1 MHFRRSVLA
10 LSLMSSV
17 LALSHL
23 SAHAQKPGDP
33 PPAWKQGMSA
43 ESESSALHPFNPIF
57 TGTEAKD
64 LQIAKLKVPAGFKV
78 EVYADGVPEARSM
91 TQTEKRN
98 SNC

>member
-33 PPAWKQGMSA
+33 PPAWKQGMSVWIVCA
-43 ESESSALHPFNPIF
+43 ASSADEPLLRGHALTSSSPTVKN
-57 TGTEAKD
+57 D
-64 LQIAKLKVPAGFKV
+64 
-78 EVYADGVPEARSM
+78 M
-91 TQTEKRN
+91 
-98 SNC
+98 